1 MDISYISEGNHLVFV
16 AKQGKEKAGIL
27 YLSPVYTNYGDA
39 LCEIKNIVTKP
50 KYQRQGFMDALLK
63 EAFECVS
70 EEKEPFVYL
79 YTKNPEYF
87 TKYGFVSVKTSPIR
101 TMNPKRASEKL
112 IDEAISTQNGFT
124 MLVKDLGTMDFH
136 VVKDSEC
143 ARVARFLSAFYQK
156 NRELYPI
163 TNEEIVRSLK
173 AECKAEGG
181 DLFLAEFEG
190 IVKGIY
196 VILPAD
202 GQPEVKILAQ
212 EAELD
217 AWEICVPTEE
227 LQHLMVRIIDV
238 KNFLQM
244 ICSDREFVLAIRIKD
259 DKLIE
264 NEGLYLLHA
273 SPDGGVINSDKIV
286 NESLV
291 KNGECLSAECEI
303 SIEKLAEFAFGCK
316 NAKDT
321 FKIYVKSRESELANR
336 LDELKGVIW
345 E

>member
-1 MDISYISEGNHLVFV
+1 MDISYISEGSNLVFV
-16 AKQGKEKAGIL
+16 AKQGKEKASIL

-50 KYQRQGFMDALLK
+50 KYQRQGFMDSLLK
-63 EAFECVS
+63 EVFECVS

-87 TKYGFVSVKTSPIR
+87 TKYGFVSVNSKPVLTI
-101 TMNPKRASEKL
+101 NPKRASEKL
-112 IDEAISTQNGFT
+112 IREAIATQKGFT

-143 ARVARFLSAFYQK
+143 ARAARYLSTFYQN
-156 NRELYPI
+156 NRELYPV
-163 TNEEIVRSLK
+163 TNEEMVRSLK
-173 AECKAEGG
+173 AECVAEGG
-181 DLFLAEFEG
+181 DLFMAEFEG
-190 IVKGIY
+190 IVKGIF
-196 VILPAD
+196 ILIPSEN
-202 GQPEVKILAQ
+202 GTEVKVLAM
-212 EAELD
+212 EEELN
-217 AWEICVPTEE
+217 AWEICIPTDEKE
-227 LQHLMVRIIDV
+227 YQMVRIINV
-238 KNFLQM
+238 KAFLGM
-244 ICSDREFVLAIRIKD
+244 MGSDREFVLAIRIKD

-286 NESLV
+286 NDSFEN
-291 KNGECLSAECEI
+291 KGECLSAECEI
-303 SIEKLAEFAFGCK
+303 SIEKLAEFAFGCAK
-316 NAKDT
+316 AKDT
-321 FKIYVKSRESELANR
+321 FRIYVKSRESELTKR